1 MSVRVI
7 IDSTT
12 DLTTDVHGKVTVVPL
27 TILFGEDEYV
37 DGVDID
43 HAAFYEKLESSD
55 ATPTTSQAT
64 PDQFMK
70 VFSEVMQ
77 AGDEAVVITI
87 ASKLSGTYQSA
98 HIAAQDMKCIYIVDS
113 ETVAIGAG
121 VLVEYALQL
130 TERGMS
136 AGEIAERLE
145 ACKGSVRLVA
155 MVDTLE
161 YLKRGGRISKT
172 VALAGGLLNIKPIIN
187 VQNGEIGML
196 GKARGI
202 KQGLVQL
209 RNEIENMG
217 GIDFDRPVLM
227 GYTGLDESNLKRFV
241 SDSAKAWEIC
251 ENDIPRTI
259 IGSVVG
265 THAGPGAVAA
275 AFFAK

>member
-1 MSVRVI
+1 MSVRII

-12 DLTTDVHGKVTVVPL
+12 DLTTDVQGKVTVVPL
-27 TILFGEDEYV
+27 TILFGAEEYV

-43 HAAFYEKLESSD
+43 HATFYEKLVNSD
-55 ATPTTSQAT
+55 MTPTTSQAT
-64 PDQFMK
+64 PDQFMNVFRK
-70 VFSEVMQ
+70 VEQ

-98 HIAAQDMKCIYIVDS
+98 HTAAQDMNGIYIVDS
-113 ETVAIGAG
+113 DTVAIGAG
-121 VLVEYALQL
+121 VLVKYAVELA
-130 TERGMS
+130 ERGMS
-136 AGEIAERLE
+136 AAEIAEKLE
-145 ACKGSVRLVA
+145 AAKGSVKLVA

-172 VALAGGLLNIKPIIN
+172 VAFAGGLMNIKPIIN
-187 VQNGEIGML
+187 VDKGVIGML

-209 RNEIENMG
+209 RSEIEKLG
-217 GIDFDRPVLM
+217 GIDFEKPVLM
-227 GYTGLDESNLKRFV
+227 GYTGLDASNLDKFV
-241 SDSAKAWEIC
+241 SESAKIWERA
-251 ENDIPRTI
+251 EDSIPRTI